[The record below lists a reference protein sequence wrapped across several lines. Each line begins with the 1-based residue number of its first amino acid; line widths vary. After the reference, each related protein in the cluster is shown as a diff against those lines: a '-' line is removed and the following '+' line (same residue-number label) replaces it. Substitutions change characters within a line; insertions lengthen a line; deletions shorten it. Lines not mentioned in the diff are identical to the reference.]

1 MEYKCNHCNKNYA
14 SYQSRCNH
22 IRRYH
27 KVDLASFDNQSNH
40 DGNQKSNQLSSI
52 NNDVL
57 KCKKCNKEF
66 TFKQNRWR
74 HEQTCDKKI
83 TEIQEI

>member
-27 KVDLASFDNQSNH
+27 KVDIASFDNQSNH
-40 DGNQKSNQLSSI
+40 DDNQKSNQLSS
-52 NNDVL
+52 NNNNELL

-83 TEIQEI
+83 TVLCF